1 MKKDY
6 FDEIITISATDLK
19 ALALSGAGSI
29 AVNHNQGIAPAIVEI
44 NWVCYKAINGYVVG
58 DVVPLK
64 FMGGGQRLGAE
75 AGHPQF
81 AGIWSTSS
89 TSTQIHF
96 SPSSSQITMIA
107 KTPKVAEF
115 NIWGQDTFGWD
126 ICIRK
131 EYPNPYGVTFTER
144 ALTTTAA
151 MASEVIPERFDA
163 GGRILEFDL
172 VLINNHAGGVSSF
185 KPGEIIYLNQCGGS
199 KQKID
204 DGGKEKSYDD
214 ISQVVYWHNDQK
226 RLRFFTNPPETGNAG
241 LLIRDARLKKT
252 FDIIEDNKSS
262 ATNWTYVF
270 RWQYENSL
278 IPYDFDTGWIATNYG
293 YLWPPVSLR
302 SALDIGINKTI
313 KKVDIYNLNYVGA
326 PLLNIQHPTYV
337 KSSIINLSTVKGGG
351 RVFLNTHPATI
362 GYNMFSVS
370 YNDTRF
376 DILTGGVKHNPP
388 YNYADTPSIPLDIVP
403 SSSTRPNAEV
413 FARSYGN
420 AAIRIC
426 GYTK

>member
-29 AVNHNQGIAPAIVEI
+29 AVNHNQGVAPAIVEI
-44 NWVCYKAINGYVVG
+44 NWVCYKAIGGYIVG

-64 FMGGGQRLGAE
+64 FMGGGQRLGAQ
-75 AGHPQF
+75 AGNPQF

-96 SPSSSQITMIA
+96 STSSSQITLVA
-107 KTPKVAEF
+107 KTPNAKEF

-144 ALTTTAA
+144 TLAATAD

-199 KQKID
+199 KQKIYE
-204 DGGKEKSYDD
+204 GGKEKTYDNV
-214 ISQVVYWHNDQK
+214 SQLIYWNNNQK
-226 RLRFFTNPPETGNAG
+226 RLRFLDNPIETGKAG

-252 FDIIEDNKSS
+252 FDVIEDNKSS
-262 ATNWTYVF
+262 ATAWTYVF

-278 IPYDFDTGWIATNYG
+278 IPYDFDTGWIATYFG
-293 YLWPPVSLR
+293 YLWPPTSLR
-302 SALDIGINKTI
+302 SAPDIGINKTI
-313 KKVDIYNLNYVGA
+313 KKVDVYNLNYVLGVDA
-326 PLLNIQHPTYV
+326 DWNPASI
-337 KSSIINLSTVKGGG
+337 KSSIINLSTAKGGA
-351 RVFLNTHPATI
+351 RVLLNVQPPQTA
-362 GYNMFSVS
+362 YNMFSVS
-370 YNDTRF
+370 YNDSRF
-376 DILTGGVKHNPP
+376 DILAGGPKRTIQFG
-388 YNYADTPSIPLDIVP
+388 DVP
-403 SSSTRPNAEV
+403 SMPLRAVRSSSPNATAQA
-413 FARSYGN
+413 FARMSGSS
-420 AAIRIC
+420 AMRIC

>member
-6 FDEIITISATDLK
+6 FDEIITINATDLK

-44 NWVCYKAINGYVVG
+44 NWVCYKAVGGYVVG

-64 FMGGGQRLGAE
+64 FMGGGQRLGAQ

-96 SPSSSQITMIA
+96 STSSSQITMLA

-144 ALTTTAA
+144 TLTTTAA
-151 MASEVIPERFDA
+151 MASEVIPEKFDA
-163 GGRILEFDL
+163 GGRLLEFDL
-172 VLINNHAGGVSSF
+172 ILINNHAGGVSSF

-199 KQKID
+199 KQKII
-204 DGGKEKSYDD
+204 DGGKEKTYDNVSQISY
-214 ISQVVYWHNDQK
+214 WNNDQK
-226 RLRFFTNPPETGNAG
+226 RIRFLNTTPKTGEAG

-252 FDIIEDNKSS
+252 FDVIEDNKSS
-262 ATNWTYVF
+262 ATAWTYVF

-278 IPYDFDTGWIATNYG
+278 IPYDFDTGWMAA
-293 YLWPPVSLR
+293 WDSAFVPPWSLR
-302 SALDIGINKTI
+302 SAPDIGIDK
-313 KKVDIYNLNYVGA
+313 
-326 PLLNIQHPTYV
+326 
-337 KSSIINLSTVKGGG
+337 TVKKIDVYLLGYWGYTGGEAPDG
-351 RVFLNTHPATI
+351 VKLAVYNISTAKGGARVNDSLVKGVW

-376 DILTGGVKHNPP
+376 DILTGGNGK
-388 YNYADTPSIPLDIVP
+388 TPSKDVP
-403 SSSTRPNAEV
+403 SMPRNVPGWDKDTNAQQL
-413 FARSYGN
+413 SPGYG
-420 AAIRIC
+420 AGAMRIC